1 MMITVQL
8 SRRLNSLAP
17 AVAAAVLC
25 MSPLAAA
32 AEDKVLATVNGKNV
46 TESQLAYAEEEIGE
60 GLAHLSPGQK
70 RRYLTEYLIE
80 MQIFSEAAET
90 AKLGSG
96 PDFDA
101 RLKYWKDHALK
112 DVFLSK
118 TVKEKV
124 TEAEAKKF
132 YDERAAQMATEEE
145 VKASHILV
153 KDEAKSK
160 EVAKKLIDGGDFA
173 ALAKEFSEDP
183 GSKDKGGELGF
194 FGRGQ
199 MVKEFELVAFTMQ
212 KGETSQPVKTQFG
225 YHIIRVDDRRKK
237 EPPKFDDV
245 KKEILERMG
254 QQKKIEEAQVL
265 RAKAKVD
272 YVDPDVKKQVEDDK
286 IAAESRKKAME
297 VQMKAQVE
305 QMKGKE
311 APAAKPDAAAPAE
324 APAEQ
329 PADKK

>member
-1 MMITVQL
+1 ML

-17 AVAAAVLC
+17 ALAVAALC
-25 MSPLAAA
+25 AAPLTAM
-32 AEDKVLATVNGKNV
+32 AEDKVMATVDGKNI
-46 TESQLAYAEEEIGE
+46 TESSLAYAEEEIGE

-80 MQIFSEAAET
+80 MQIFSGAAE
-90 AKLGSG
+90 AEKLGSG
-96 PDFDA
+96 PEFDA
-101 RLKYWKDHALK
+101 RLAYWRQHALK
-112 DVFLSK
+112 DTFLAK
-118 TVKEKV
+118 AVKDKV
-124 TEAEAKKF
+124 TEADAKKF
-132 YDERAAQMATEEE
+132 YEDRASQMAGEEE

-153 KDEAKSK
+153 KSEEKAQ
-160 EVAKKLIDGGDFA
+160 EVAKKLIAGGDFA
-173 ALAKEFSEDP
+173 ALAKEYSEDP
-183 GSKDKGGELGF
+183 GSKDKGGVLGY

-237 EPPKFDDV
+237 DPPKFEDV
-245 KKEILERMG
+245 KSEIMDRMG
-254 QQKKIEEAQVL
+254 QQKRIEEAQIL

-286 IAAESRKKAME
+286 IAAEARKKAME
-297 VQMKAQVE
+297 DQMKAQVE

-311 APAAKPDAAAPAE
+311 AAPAPADGAAPAAKPDE
-324 APAEQ
+324 
-329 PADKK
+329 KK

>member
-1 MMITVQL
+1 ML

-17 AVAAAVLC
+17 ALAVAALC
-25 MSPLAAA
+25 MIPVAASA
-32 AEDKVLATVNGKNV
+32 QDKVLAKVNGKDV
-46 TESQLAYAEEEIGE
+46 TEAALAYAEEEIGE

-80 MQIFSEAAET
+80 MQIFSEAADA

-101 RLKYWKDHALK
+101 RMAYWKEHALK
-112 DVFLSK
+112 DLFLAK
-118 TVKEKV
+118 AVKEKV

-132 YDERAAQMATEEE
+132 YDERAAQMTGEEE

-153 KDEAKSK
+153 KTEEKAQ
-160 EVAKKLIDGGDFA
+160 EVAKKLLAGGDFA
-173 ALAKEFSEDP
+173 ALAKEYSEDP
-183 GSKDKGGELGF
+183 GSKDKGGVLGF

-199 MVKEFELVAFTMQ
+199 MVKEFELIAFTMQ

-225 YHIIRVDDRRKK
+225 YHIIRVDERRKK
-237 EPPKFDDV
+237 DPPKFDDV
-245 KKEILERMG
+245 KAEILERMG

-265 RAKAKVD
+265 RAKAKVE
-272 YVDPDVKKQVEDDK
+272 YVDPDVKKQVEEDQV
-286 IAAESRKKAME
+286 AAEARKKAME
-297 VQMKAQVE
+297 EQMKAQVE

-311 APAAKPDAAAPAE
+311 AEGAKKDGAAPAE
-324 APAEQ
+324 APAAP
-329 PADKK
+329 PAEKK